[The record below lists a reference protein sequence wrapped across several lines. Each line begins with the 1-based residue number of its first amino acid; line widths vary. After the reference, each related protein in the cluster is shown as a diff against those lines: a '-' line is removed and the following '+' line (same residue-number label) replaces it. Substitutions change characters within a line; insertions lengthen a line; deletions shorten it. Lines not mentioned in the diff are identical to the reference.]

1 MCCRTSCSG
10 AFPPP
15 SCVLACYWSM
25 VVCYWGISQSQT
37 TTQLAGIW
45 APLATHRDP
54 CEVSKTGNI
63 ILVQS
68 PSSGPPSAQH
78 QCVYSANSAELWWQQ
93 TSFYI
98 KSDVD
103 ELYKLRKL
111 YKLVLYGNIITKHKA
126 AGVRNQNKYYFLFT
140 FSTKLAFTI
149 YSCILQMFRGNTSAD
164 IIIQQFST
172 LLRLCWFLPM

>member
-1 MCCRTSCSG
+1 MPET
-10 AFPPP
+10 
-15 SCVLACYWSM
+15 CY
-25 VVCYWGISQSQT
+25 
-37 TTQLAGIW
+37 
-45 APLATHRDP
+45 
-54 CEVSKTGNI
+54 I
-63 ILVQS
+63 ILVQP

-78 QCVYSANSAELWWQQ
+78 QCVYSANMRRSDDNTQ

-149 YSCILQMFRGNTSAD
+149 FSCILQMFRGDTSTD

-172 LLRLCWFLPM
+172 LLRLCLFVCLFLKHEKCKIPPQKIQKKCR

>member
-1 MCCRTSCSG
+1 MPKTG
-10 AFPPP
+10 YIILLQPP
-15 SCVLACYWSM
+15 SSA
-25 VVCYWGISQSQT
+25 
-37 TTQLAGIW
+37 
-45 APLATHRDP
+45 
-54 CEVSKTGNI
+54 
-63 ILVQS
+63 
-68 PSSGPPSAQH
+68 PPSAQH
-78 QCVYSANSAELWWQQ
+78 QCVYSANMRRSDDNTQ

-149 YSCILQMFRGNTSAD
+149 FSCILQMFRGDTSTD

-172 LLRLCWFLPM
+172 LLRLSWFRPCLSYMKGVKCHPNKITKKCR

>member
-1 MCCRTSCSG
+1 M
-10 AFPPP
+10 PKP
-15 SCVLACYWSM
+15 CY
-25 VVCYWGISQSQT
+25 
-37 TTQLAGIW
+37 
-45 APLATHRDP
+45 
-54 CEVSKTGNI
+54 I
-63 ILVQS
+63 ILVQP
-68 PSSGPPSAQH
+68 PSSGPPSAQL
-78 QCVYSANSAELWWQQ
+78 QCVYSANMRRSDDNTQ

-149 YSCILQMFRGNTSAD
+149 FSCILQMFRGDTSTD
-164 IIIQQFST
+164 IIIQQYST
-172 LLRLCWFLPM
+172 LLRLSWFRPCLSNMKRVEYHPSKFRKKCR

>member
-1 MCCRTSCSG
+1 M
-10 AFPPP
+10 P
-15 SCVLACYWSM
+15 
-25 VVCYWGISQSQT
+25 
-37 TTQLAGIW
+37 
-45 APLATHRDP
+45 
-54 CEVSKTGNI
+54 ETGYI
-63 ILVQS
+63 ILVQP

-78 QCVYSANSAELWWQQ
+78 QCVYSANMLRSDDNTQ

-111 YKLVLYGNIITKHKA
+111 YKLVLYGNISTKHKA

-149 YSCILQMFRGNTSAD
+149 FSCILQMFRGDTSTD

-172 LLRLCWFLPM
+172 LLRLGWLCPCFSNMKSVKYHPSKFRNNVDI

>member
-1 MCCRTSCSG
+1 MYFFVSFC
-10 AFPPP
+10 
-15 SCVLACYWSM
+15 
-25 VVCYWGISQSQT
+25 ISIFFGGPEAQSICQFLVT
-37 TTQLAGIW
+37 
-45 APLATHRDP
+45 
-54 CEVSKTGNI
+54 VSKCPKQATGYI
-63 ILVQS
+63 ILLQP

-78 QCVYSANSAELWWQQ
+78 QCVYSANMRRSDDSTQ

-149 YSCILQMFRGNTSAD
+149 FSCILQMFRGDTSTD

-172 LLRLCWFLPM
+172 LL